1 MKLPRLILIG
11 MIRIYQWLLSPI
23 KNVLFGPAGRCRFSP
38 TCSCYAAE
46 ALRNH
51 GVLVGSWTKTID
63 RAKVNAVLG
72 GEDPFDELTMV
83 DDDHTPRAEEP
94 EQERIPAPA

>member
-51 GVLVGSWTKTID
+51 GVLVGSWLTLKRIVRCNPWG
-63 RAKVNAVLG
+63 RAGHDPVPEKVK
-72 GEDPFDELTMV
+72 
-83 DDDHTPRAEEP
+83 
-94 EQERIPAPA
+94 

>member
-23 KNVLFGPAGRCRFSP
+23 KNVLFGPAGRCRFCP

-51 GVLVGSWTKTID
+51 GVLVGSWLTLKRIV
-63 RAKVNAVLG
+63 RCNPWG
-72 GEDPFDELTMV
+72 GAGHDPV
-83 DDDHTPRAEEP
+83 P
-94 EQERIPAPA
+94 EKFK

>member
-51 GVLVGSWTKTID
+51 GVLVGSWLTLKRIV
-63 RAKVNAVLG
+63 RCNPWG
-72 GEDPFDELTMV
+72 GAGHDPV
-83 DDDHTPRAEEP
+83 P
-94 EQERIPAPA
+94 EKFK

>member
-23 KNVLFGPAGRCRFSP
+23 KNVLLGPAGRCRFSP

-51 GVLVGSWTKTID
+51 GVLIGSWLTLKRIV
-63 RAKVNAVLG
+63 RCNPWG
-72 GEDPFDELTMV
+72 GAGHDPV
-83 DDDHTPRAEEP
+83 P
-94 EQERIPAPA
+94 EKCK

>member
-51 GVLVGSWTKTID
+51 GVLVGSWLTLKRIV
-63 RAKVNAVLG
+63 RCNPWG
-72 GEDPFDELTMV
+72 GAGHDPV
-83 DDDHTPRAEEP
+83 P
-94 EQERIPAPA
+94 EKCK